1 MRDKIIVL
9 NIFTFQGPIEQ
20 KILNHSVSLGMARR
34 QVYLDE
40 RAILAALDAADSGDS
55 DSDLEALIG
64 EEDDGWAGRDRGG
77 RVEEEDEEGEEHR
90 EIRMDPVEEQYP
102 LMVGEEFETE
112 LEAQVC
118 YCILQVFNFFKGGAV
133 GA

>member
-64 EEDDGWAGRDRGG
+64 EDDDGWAGRDRGG
-77 RVEEEDEEGEEHR
+77 RVEEEEEEEHL
-90 EIRMDPVEEQYP
+90 
-102 LMVGEEFETE
+102 LMVGEEFEAE

-118 YCILQVFNFFKGGAV
+118 YCILQVFNFFEGGAV

>member
-20 KILNHSVSLGMARR
+20 KIFNYSVSLGMARR

-90 EIRMDPVEEQYP
+90 EIRMD
-102 LMVGEEFETE
+102 
-112 LEAQVC
+112 
-118 YCILQVFNFFKGGAV
+118 LQVFKGGNDCHDRLW
-133 GA
+133 

>member
-1 MRDKIIVL
+1 
-9 NIFTFQGPIEQ
+9 
-20 KILNHSVSLGMARR
+20 MARR

-102 LMVGEEFETE
+102 LMVGEEFEAE

-118 YCILQVFNFFKGGAV
+118 CCIRQVFNFFEGGAV